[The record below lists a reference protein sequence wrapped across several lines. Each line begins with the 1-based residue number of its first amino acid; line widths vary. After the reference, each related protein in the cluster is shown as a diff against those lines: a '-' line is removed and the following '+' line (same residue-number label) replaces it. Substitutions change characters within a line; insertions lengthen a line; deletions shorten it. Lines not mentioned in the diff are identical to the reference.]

1 MQLSYTYIQMSAHA
15 YICEILIIFTAHT
28 LQVRHIRLLEDDIW
42 CSPKSVLSLRSVVK
56 V

>member
-1 MQLSYTYIQMSAHA
+1 M
-15 YICEILIIFTAHT
+15 
-28 LQVRHIRLLEDDIW
+28 QVRYIKLLEDDIW